1 MIIDDIV
8 CVSSISTYK
17 GADQE
22 AREKWEDE
30 EGGDRNHP
38 IHQVSSKKLQNWFTD
53 ALVIL
58 DMLQ

>member
-1 MIIDDIV
+1 MNNNATAAVIIDDIV
-8 CVSSISTYK
+8 CISTYK

-38 IHQVSSKKLQNWFTD
+38 IHQVSSNKLQN
-53 ALVIL
+53 
-58 DMLQ
+58 